1 MVCSEVGRQ
10 KYHTHT
16 RLREELRSL
25 SAEFPELAS
34 VYSIGLTA
42 AGREI
47 LVIKI
52 CAAVNMERPL
62 LRPQVKIIGGE

>member
-1 MVCSEVGRQ
+1 M
-10 KYHTHT
+10 T
-16 RLREELRSL
+16 
-25 SAEFPELAS
+25 EFPDLAS

-52 CAAVNMERPL
+52 CAGVSMERPL